1 MFLNQKI
8 VNLSRIF
15 FQLKKLRKLETANL
29 NLQNGFN
36 DLCKE
41 FYSSYIFK
49 NRSKVDK
56 IFMLFLIHFT
66 N

>member
-1 MFLNQKI
+1 MFLNKKI

-15 FQLKKLRKLETANL
+15 FQLKKLKKLETANL

-36 DLCKE
+36 DLRKG